1 VSRSTGTSPP
11 TWAALACVAGGI
23 VNVALWPIFTHL
35 HGPTSFNRDDEL
47 LGLDALF
54 WGALMEGPSSLL
66 VAAGLAGAY
75 APLTSPGGRIARWGL
90 ALAMIALVLPAIV
103 TIAIR
108 APVPPLLA
116 PVLGVGLILLA
127 IASRRA
133 QTSSS
138 AASLLLALGAVQL
151 FALVWTLAVRPDLID
166 RIDGYR
172 IYGIAASVLW
182 GIGWVAFGIS
192 LLAES
197 RNATDETSPLRHRP

>member
-1 VSRSTGTSPP
+1 
-11 TWAALACVAGGI
+11 
-23 VNVALWPIFTHL
+23 
-35 HGPTSFNRDDEL
+35 
-47 LGLDALF
+47 
-54 WGALMEGPSSLL
+54 
-66 VAAGLAGAY
+66 
-75 APLTSPGGRIARWGL
+75 
-90 ALAMIALVLPAIV
+90 MIALVLPAIV

-116 PVLGVGLILLA
+116 PVLSVGLILLA